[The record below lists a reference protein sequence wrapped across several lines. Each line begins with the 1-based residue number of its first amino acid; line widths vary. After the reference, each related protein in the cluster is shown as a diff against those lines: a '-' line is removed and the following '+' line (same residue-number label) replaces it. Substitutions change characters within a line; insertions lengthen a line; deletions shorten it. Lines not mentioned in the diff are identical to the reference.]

1 MYASFKS
8 AFFSLI
14 IAKQAQNVILS
25 KNEKGTQMH
34 YRYIGTSG
42 LRVTPICMGTMSF
55 GSWSDKAE
63 SFKILDTAYDRG
75 INFFDTAELYP
86 VPPKESYAGVT
97 EEIIAEWLATKP
109 RESIILASKVAG
121 AASGWFVPPIRH
133 GYTAIDRFH
142 IQRAV
147 EGSLKRLKTDYI
159 DLYQVHWPDEVV
171 PKEESM
177 RALDELVKS
186 GKVRYIGTSND
197 SAYGLTKSNT
207 IAQYEKLARFES
219 IQNNFSLL
227 NPRFLDE
234 LANVCRKEKVSLLP
248 YSPIGGGVLSGKYNQ
263 AFIDPKTRFGEYMS
277 HTDTRQ
283 RLMAQRF
290 VNDKTLA
297 ATAKYLDIAKRY
309 NINPITL
316 AVAWSMH
323 FDFVAS
329 TIIGAR
335 YASQLEESFKAFEVT
350 LSPEILKE
358 CEKVQKEILYPM
370 G

>member
-1 MYASFKS
+1 M
-8 AFFSLI
+8 
-14 IAKQAQNVILS
+14 
-25 KNEKGTQMH
+25 E
-34 YRYIGTSG
+34 YRYIGKSG
-42 LRVTPICMGTMSF
+42 LRVSPICMGTMSF
-55 GSWSDKAE
+55 GSWSDKQE
-63 SFKILDTAYDRG
+63 SFKILDKAYASG

-86 VPPKESYAGVT
+86 VPPRSDYAGLT
-97 EEIIAEWLATKP
+97 EEIISEWLATKP
-109 RESIILASKVAG
+109 RDSIILATKIAG
-121 AASGWFVPPIRH
+121 AANGWFVPPIRH

-142 IQRAV
+142 IQKAV

-177 RALDELVKS
+177 RALDELVRS
-186 GKVRYIGTSND
+186 GKVRYLGTSND

-207 IAQYEKLARFES
+207 IAQYETLSRFES

-234 LANVCRKEKVSLLP
+234 LANVCRKEKISLLP

-263 AFIDPKTRFGEYMS
+263 PFIDPKTRFGEYL
-277 HTDTRQ
+277 HANEPRQ
-283 RLMAQRF
+283 RAMYNRF
-290 VNDKTLA
+290 VNQKTLD
-297 ATAKYLDIAKRY
+297 ATARYVTLAKE
-309 NINPITL
+309 NGMSPVTL

-335 YASQLEESFKAFEVT
+335 FVGQLDESFKALEVK
-350 LSPEILKE
+350 LSAEVLKE
-358 CEKVQKEILYPM
+358 CEAIQKDILYPM